1 MEHSRRDGSA
11 VGGEARRKL
20 ATTLVSVFSEAVY
33 DHAALQDDVCNFVH
47 EMKTAGVT
55 AQGIGIAARKLVKE
69 TAGHFP
75 SSRRTDELLSKML
88 GWCLDAYYRESA

>member
-1 MEHSRRDGSA
+1 MQHSDTNGSA

-33 DHAALQDDVCNFVH
+33 DHAALQNDVCSFVQ
-47 EMKTAGVT
+47 ELKTAGVS
-55 AQGIGIAARKLVKE
+55 AQGVGREARKLVME
-69 TAGHFP
+69 TAVNYP

-88 GWCLDAYYRESA
+88 RWCLDEYYRESA